1 METLT
6 SPVTALRGVGP
17 QKARALE
24 KLGIRTLGDLLRF
37 YPRTYVDRQ
46 KRSGSSS
53 PGRAYASPQ

>member
-37 YPRTYVDRQ
+37 YPRTYDDR
-46 KRSGSSS
+46 RET
-53 PGRAYASPQ
+53 